1 MRLLLACTCLTPVA
15 LLLPI
20 QAVFAESTVTTART
34 TPIATGSA
42 NNGSA
47 DSIRI
52 TSAGSIKP
60 TSGVAVTINSNH
72 AVTNEGTI
80 QLTDAN
86 NAAGIVA
93 NAGLTANITN
103 SGTITLDE
111 TYKASD
117 SDKDGDLDGPL
128 AQGQS
133 RFGIR
138 TLGALTGSVVNT
150 GSITI
155 GGNASAGIS
164 LEGPLT
170 GSLSHGGAITVVGD
184 NSAGVRASAVSGN
197 VALTGSVSAT
207 GANAIAV
214 DLTGPIGGALTIQG
228 SVSATGYRSTTAPAD
243 TSKLDADD
251 LLQGGPALRVA
262 GSVAGGILF
271 DAPPRDLKPDDK
283 DEDKDGIE
291 DAKEG
296 TASVIAY
303 GAAPA
308 VRIGSGTQEVTIGA
322 VAGAAAAGHG
332 IVNNG
337 RIEGNGVYKDVATT
351 GMAIGG
357 LGQKTVIAGGILNNG
372 SIGAK
377 SNGGNATA
385 LNIGGL
391 TTLPALQNSGT
402 IEASGGNGA
411 NTITRAVV
419 IESTASMPRLTNSG
433 RITATGAADSAAAAI
448 IDQSGTLALVE
459 NSGTISAAVAK
470 PGEGKAAAIDLSANT
485 SGAIV
490 RQTAASANA
499 RPSIAGDIRL
509 GAGND
514 LVELSAGTVTGA
526 LRFGGG
532 ANRLIASGDSAI
544 TGNATF
550 GSGADTVQLAGKASL
565 VGALDLGG
573 GADTLSLGGTSLFRG
588 TLAGSGQAA
597 VTLAGGTMQLTA
609 PGTVQLGSLAITD
622 KGTLGVT
629 IDGKTGTAT
638 RIAVTGSATIAA
650 GSKLAVN
657 LTSIG
662 KSAGSYQILSAGQLS
677 GSTNLSSA
685 DVVLPYLFT
694 SQVSGNDAAGLVTIT
709 IKPKAAS
716 DLAFSQSQARAYDAV
731 FRAVDSDAD
740 VAASLLATTTAEQA
754 RAVMQQM
761 LPDHAGGTFATV
773 TQGSRATARFLTDP
787 AAAYS
792 DQGNWGFWLQ
802 QTVWGS
808 QKDRGQTA
816 SFDASGWGATGGVE
830 LKAGDIGSFGLSLAY
845 LKGRNDNKPTS
856 GEITSDQFEL
866 AAHWRGTW
874 GPVRAFAR
882 GSAARIDF
890 GGTRR
895 FAQMLN
901 DKLIERYAESD
912 WTGDMYSASAG
923 LSYEARI
930 GQRLVLRPTAV
941 IDYYRLDENGY
952 TETGGGDAF
961 NLTVARRSSDELA
974 VNGTLVAGYAFGSL
988 KPDAIWLRAE
998 IEGGRRQIVGGSLGE
1013 TTASFKGGTAFTLL
1027 PDARSDS
1034 WIGWLRL
1041 VGGQQGFTMAGEV
1054 GAEEL
1059 YGNLALNARVSLRV
1073 GF

>member
-1 MRLLLACTCLTPVA
+1 MRLLLACTCLTPVT
-15 LLLPI
+15 LLLPLHG
-20 QAVFAESTVTTART
+20 VLAETTVATART

-47 DSIRI
+47 DSVTI

-93 NAGLTANITN
+93 NAGVTATITN
-103 SGTITLDE
+103 KGSITLDE
-111 TYKASD
+111 AYKPAD

-128 AQGQS
+128 AQGQN

-138 TLGALTGSVVNT
+138 TLGAFNGSVVNT
-150 GSITI
+150 GTI
-155 GGNASAGIS
+155 AVAGNSSAGIS
-164 LEGPLT
+164 LEGPLN
-170 GSLSHGGAITVVGD
+170 GSLTHGGAITIVGD
-184 NSAGVRASAVSGN
+184 NSAGIRAGVVTGN

-207 GANAIAV
+207 GSNAVAI
-214 DLTGPIGGALTIQG
+214 DLAGPIGGALTIQG
-228 SVSATGYRSTTAPAD
+228 AVSATGYRSTTAPAD
-243 TSKLDADD
+243 ASKLDADD

-308 VRIGSGTQEVTIGA
+308 VRIGSASQEITIGA
-322 VAGAAAAGHG
+322 VAGTAAAGNG

-337 RIEGNGVYKDVATT
+337 RIEGNGVYKDVAAT

-372 SIGAK
+372 TIAAK
-377 SNGGNATA
+377 SSGGNATA
-385 LNIGGL
+385 LHIGSL
-391 TTLPALQNSGT
+391 ATVPALVNSGT
-402 IEASGGNGA
+402 IEATGGNGA
-411 NTITRAVV
+411 TTQARAVV
-419 IESTASMPRLTNSG
+419 IENSGSMTRLTNSG
-433 RITATGAADSAAAAI
+433 RIAASAAADSTAAAI
-448 IDQSGTLALVE
+448 IDLSGKLATLD
-459 NSGTISAAVAK
+459 NSGTISATAAK
-470 PGEGKAAAIDLSANT
+470 PGEGKAVAIDLSANAT
-485 SGAIV
+485 GATV
-490 RQTAASANA
+490 RQTAASAGA
-499 RPSIAGDIRL
+499 KPSITGDIRL
-509 GAGND
+509 GSGND
-514 LVELSAGTVTGA
+514 LVEVSAGSITGA
-526 LRFGGG
+526 MRFGAGN
-532 ANRLIASGDSAI
+532 NRLLASGDAALA
-544 TGNATF
+544 GNASF
-550 GSGADTVQLAGKASL
+550 GSGADMVQLSGKASL
-565 VGALDLGG
+565 AGALDLGG

-588 TLAGSGQAA
+588 TLAGAGQAA
-597 VTLAGGTMQLTA
+597 VTIAGGTMQLTA
-609 PGTVQLGSLAITD
+609 PGNVQLASLAVSD

-638 RIAVTGSATIAA
+638 RIAVAGSATIAA

-662 KSAGSYQILSAGQLS
+662 KSAGSYQILTAGQLT
-677 GSTNLSSA
+677 GSANLAST

-694 SQVSGNDAAGLVTIT
+694 STVTGNDAAGLVTIT

-716 DLAFSQSQARAYDAV
+716 ELAFSQSQARAYDAV
-731 FRAVDSDAD
+731 FKALDNDAD
-740 VAASLLATTTAEQA
+740 VAASMLATTKAEEAQ
-754 RAVMQQM
+754 AVMQQM

-816 SFDASGWGATGGVE
+816 SFDTSGWGATGGVE
-830 LKAGDIGSFGLSLAY
+830 LKAGDFGNIGLSLAY
-845 LKGRNDNKPTS
+845 LNGRNDNKQTS
-856 GEITSDQFEL
+856 GEIRADQFEL
-866 AAHWRGTW
+866 AAHWRGQW
-874 GPVRAFAR
+874 GPVRAFVR
-882 GSAARIDF
+882 GSAAKVDF

-901 DKLIERYAESD
+901 GKLVERNAQAD
-912 WTGDMYSASAG
+912 WSGDLFSASAG
-923 LSYEARI
+923 LGYEAKI
-930 GQRLVLRPTAV
+930 GKRLVLRPTAV

-952 TETGGGDAF
+952 TETGGGNAF
-961 NLTVARRSSDELA
+961 NLTVDMRSSDEIA

-988 KPDAIWLRAE
+988 RPDDVWVRAE
-998 IEGGRRQIVGGSLGE
+998 IEGGRRQIIGGSMG
-1013 TTASFKGGTAFTLL
+1013 TSTARFKDGAAFTLL
-1027 PDARSDS
+1027 PDARSDG

-1041 VGGQQGFTMAGEV
+1041 VGGQQGFTLAGEV

-1059 YGNLALNARVSLRV
+1059 YGNVALNARVSLRV